1 MSPKQAEVSM
11 ILAVIQARMSS
22 TRLPGKVLKDV
33 LGEPMVIRQLERIS
47 RSKLID
53 QIVVAT
59 STETSDDP
67 LAAAVEQAGYR
78 VFRGSLDDVLSRF
91 QTLRTEL
98 NPTHIVRL
106 TADCPLTDPAVIDAI
121 IEQHVATEVDYTSNV
136 ISRTFPRGLDA
147 EVFTVAAL
155 DRLSALDLSDDE
167 HEHVTLGFYKRPG
180 EFTLTNYAGAA
191 DNSHLRWTVDN
202 PEDYDFA
209 LWVYG
214 ELYPAKPEFDSSDIL
229 SLLERHPER
238 ILIEDGH

>member
-1 MSPKQAEVSM
+1 M

-33 LGEPMVIRQLERIS
+33 LGQAMVVRQLERIS

-59 STETSDDP
+59 SVEKSDDP
-67 LAAAVEQAGYR
+67 LAEVVEAAGYK

-91 QTLRTEL
+91 QTLRKDL

-106 TADCPLTDPAVIDAI
+106 TADCPLTDPEVIDGI
-121 IEQHVATEVDYTSNV
+121 IEQHIATGVDYTSNV
-136 ISRTFPRGLDA
+136 IDRTFPRGLDA

-155 DRLSALDLSDDE
+155 DRLSELDLSDDE
-167 HEHVTLGFYKRPG
+167 HEHVTLGFYKRQG
-180 EFTLTNYAGAA
+180 EFTLTNFAGSAN
-191 DNSHLRWTVDN
+191 NSHLRWTVDN
-202 PEDYDFA
+202 PEDYEFA

-214 ELYPAKPEFDSSDIL
+214 ELYPSKPNFDSADIL
-229 SLLERHPER
+229 ALLEKHPER

>member
-33 LGEPMVIRQLERIS
+33 LGQPMVIRQLERIS

-59 STETSDDP
+59 STESSDDP
-67 LAAAVEQAGYR
+67 LAKAVTDAGYS

-91 QTLRTEL
+91 QTLRADY

-106 TADCPLTDPAVIDAI
+106 TADCPLTDPAVIDGI
-121 IEQHVATEVDYTSNV
+121 IEQHVETQVDYTSNV

-155 DRLSALDLSDDE
+155 DRLSELDLSEDE
-167 HEHVTLGFYKRPG
+167 HEHVTLGFYKRQG
-180 EFTLTNYAGAA
+180 EFTLTNYAGET
-191 DNSHLRWTVDN
+191 DNCHLRWTVDN

-209 LWVYG
+209 LWVYS
-214 ELYPAKPEFDSSDIL
+214 ELYPTKPNFDSADIME
-229 SLLERHPER
+229 LLERHPER

>member
-1 MSPKQAEVSM
+1 M

-33 LGEPMVIRQLERIS
+33 LGEPMVIRQLERIG

-67 LAAAVEQAGYR
+67 LAAAVETAGYK

-91 QTLRTEL
+91 QTLRNEL

-106 TADCPLTDPAVIDAI
+106 TADCPLTDSEVIDDI
-121 IEQHVATEVDYTSNV
+121 IKQHIDTKVDYTSNV

-155 DRLSALDLSDDE
+155 DRLSTLELSEDE

-180 EFTLTNYAGAA
+180 EFTLTNYAGSEN
-191 DNSHLRWTVDN
+191 NSHLRWTVDN
-202 PEDYDFA
+202 PEDYEFA

-214 ELYPAKPEFDSSDIL
+214 ELYPTNEAFNSADIL
-229 SLLERHPER
+229 ALLDRHPER

>member
-1 MSPKQAEVSM
+1 M

-33 LGEPMVIRQLERIS
+33 LGKPMIIRQLERIT

-59 STETSDDP
+59 STESSDDQ
-67 LAAAVEQAGYR
+67 LAEAVTEAGFI

-91 QTLRTEL
+91 QILRAEL

-106 TADCPLTDPAVIDAI
+106 TADCPMTDPSVIDGI
-121 IEQHVATEVDYTSNV
+121 IEQHLATQVDYTSNV

-147 EVFTVAAL
+147 EVFTAAAL
-155 DRLSALDLSDDE
+155 DRLSELKLSADE
-167 HEHVTLGFYKRPG
+167 HEHVTLGFYRRPG
-180 EFTLTNYAGAA
+180 EFTLTNYAGQV
-191 DNSHLRWTVDN
+191 NKSHLRWTVDN

-209 LWVYG
+209 VWVYSQ
-214 ELYPAKPEFDSSDIL
+214 LYPAKPNFESADIL
-229 SLLERHPER
+229 ALLDSHPER

>member
-1 MSPKQAEVSM
+1 M

-22 TRLPGKVLKDV
+22 TRLPGKVIKDV
-33 LGEPMVIRQLERIS
+33 LGKPMIIRQLERIT

-59 STETSDDP
+59 STESSDDQ
-67 LAAAVEQAGYR
+67 LADAVTEAGFL

-91 QTLRTEL
+91 QILRAEL

-106 TADCPLTDPAVIDAI
+106 TADCPLTDPSVIDGI
-121 IEQHVATEVDYTSNV
+121 IEQHLETQVDYTSNV

-147 EVFTVAAL
+147 EVFTAAAL
-155 DRLSALDLSDDE
+155 DRLSELKLSADE

-180 EFTLTNYAGAA
+180 EFTLTNYAGQA
-191 DNSHLRWTVDN
+191 NKSHLRWTVDN

-209 LWVYG
+209 VWVYSQ
-214 ELYPAKPEFDSSDIL
+214 LCPIKPNFESADIL
-229 SLLERHPER
+229 ALLDSHPER
-238 ILIEDGH
+238 IMIEDGH

>member
-1 MSPKQAEVSM
+1 M

-22 TRLPGKVLKDV
+22 TRLPGKVLKTV
-33 LGEPMVIRQLERIS
+33 LGKPMVVRQLERIS
-47 RSKLID
+47 KSNRID
-53 QIVVAT
+53 KIVVAT
-59 STETSDDP
+59 SSEVSDDP
-67 LAAAVEQAGYR
+67 LAEAVAAAGFE

-106 TADCPLTDPAVIDAI
+106 TADCPLTDPEVIDAI
-121 IEQHVATEVDYTSNV
+121 IEQHLETGVDYTSNV
-136 ISRTFPRGLDA
+136 IDRSFPRGLDA

-155 DRLSALDLSDDE
+155 DRLSTLALSEEE
-167 HEHVTLGFYKRPG
+167 HEHVTLGFYKRQG
-180 EFTLTNYAGAA
+180 EFTLTNYAGNV

-214 ELYPAKPEFDSSDIL
+214 ELYPNKPDFKSADIL
-229 SLLERHPER
+229 ELLEEHPDR

>member
-1 MSPKQAEVSM
+1 M

-33 LGEPMVIRQLERIS
+33 LGKPMVIRQLERIS

-59 STETSDDP
+59 STEASDNP
-67 LAAAVEQAGYR
+67 LAAAVTEAGYQ

-91 QTLRTEL
+91 QNLRNNL

-106 TADCPLTDPAVIDAI
+106 TADCPLTDPEVIDGI
-121 IEQHVATEVDYTSNV
+121 IEQHISTGVDYTSNV

-147 EVFTVAAL
+147 EVFTVEAL
-155 DRLSALDLSDDE
+155 DRLSKLELTEDE

-180 EFTLTNYAGAA
+180 EFTLTNFAGT
-191 DNSHLRWTVDN
+191 DNNSHLRWTVDN
-202 PEDYDFA
+202 PEDFDFA
-209 LWVYG
+209 LWVYS
-214 ELYPAKPEFDSSDIL
+214 ELFPNKPGFQSRDIL
-229 SLLERHPER
+229 ELLGKHPEH

>member
-1 MSPKQAEVSM
+1 M

-47 RSKLID
+47 RSKMID

-59 STETSDDP
+59 STESSDDP
-67 LAAAVEQAGYR
+67 LAEAVTSAGYQ

-91 QTLRTEL
+91 QTLRKDF

-106 TADCPLTDPAVIDAI
+106 TADCPLTDPAVIDGI
-121 IEQHVATEVDYTSNV
+121 IEQHVETQVDYTSNV

-155 DRLSALDLSDDE
+155 DRLSELELSDDE

-180 EFTLTNYAGAA
+180 EFTLTNFAGTA

-209 LWVYG
+209 LWVYS
-214 ELYPAKPEFDSSDIL
+214 ELYPSKPDFDSADIL
-229 SLLERHPER
+229 ELLDRHPER

>member
-1 MSPKQAEVSM
+1 M

-33 LGEPMVIRQLERIS
+33 IGKPMVIRQLERIS
-47 RSKLID
+47 RSKHID

-59 STETSDDP
+59 SIESSDDP
-67 LAAAVEQAGYR
+67 LAEAVTAAGYQ

-91 QTLRTEL
+91 QALRANF

-106 TADCPLTDPAVIDAI
+106 TADCPLTDPTVIDGI
-121 IEQHVATEVDYTSNV
+121 IEQHVETRVDYTSNV

-155 DRLSALDLSDDE
+155 DRLSVLDLSDDE

-180 EFTLTNYAGAA
+180 EFTLTNYAGSV

-209 LWVYG
+209 LWVYR
-214 ELYPAKPEFDSSDIL
+214 EFYPTKPNFDSADIL
-229 SLLERHPER
+229 ALLERHPER

>member
-1 MSPKQAEVSM
+1 M

-47 RSKLID
+47 RSKMID

-59 STETSDDP
+59 STESSDDP
-67 LAAAVEQAGYR
+67 LAEAVTSAGYQ

-91 QTLRTEL
+91 QTLRKDF

-106 TADCPLTDPAVIDAI
+106 TADCPLTDPAVIDGI
-121 IEQHVATEVDYTSNV
+121 IEQHVETQVDYTSNV

-155 DRLSALDLSDDE
+155 DRLSELELSDDE

-180 EFTLTNYAGAA
+180 EFTLTNFAGTA

-209 LWVYG
+209 LWVYS
-214 ELYPAKPEFDSSDIL
+214 ELYPSKPDFDSADIL
-229 SLLERHPER
+229 ELLELHPER
-238 ILIEDGH
+238 ILIEEGH

>member
-1 MSPKQAEVSM
+1 M

-53 QIVVAT
+53 KIVVAT
-59 STETSDDP
+59 SIEASDDP
-67 LAAAVEQAGYR
+67 LAEALESAGYS

-91 QTLRTEL
+91 QALRESL
-98 NPTHIVRL
+98 QPTHIVRL
-106 TADCPLTDPAVIDAI
+106 TADCPLTDAEVIDGI
-121 IEQHVATEVDYTSNV
+121 IEQHIRTQVDYTSNV
-136 ISRTFPRGLDA
+136 IDRTFPRGLDA

-155 DRLSALDLSDDE
+155 DRLSELDLSEAE

-180 EFTLTNYAGAA
+180 EFTLTNFAGTEN
-191 DNSHLRWTVDN
+191 NSHLRWTVDT
-202 PEDYDFA
+202 PEDYAFA
-209 LWVYG
+209 VWVYG
-214 ELYPAKPEFDSSDIL
+214 ELHPSKPDFKSADIL
-229 SLLERHPER
+229 ALLEKYPER

>member
-1 MSPKQAEVSM
+1 M

-33 LGEPMVIRQLERIS
+33 LGQPMVIRQLERIS

-59 STETSDDP
+59 STESSDDP
-67 LAAAVEQAGYR
+67 LAKAVTDAGYL

-91 QTLRTEL
+91 QVLRKDF
-98 NPTHIVRL
+98 NPTRIVRL
-106 TADCPLTDPAVIDAI
+106 TADCPLTDPAVIDGI
-121 IEQHVATEVDYTSNV
+121 IEQHVQTQVDYTSNV

-155 DRLSALDLSDDE
+155 DRLSALDLSEDE

-180 EFTLTNYAGAA
+180 EFTLTNYAGSAN
-191 DNSHLRWTVDN
+191 NSHLRWTVDN

-209 LWVYG
+209 LWVYS
-214 ELYPAKPEFDSSDIL
+214 ELYPAKPDFDSADIL
-229 SLLERHPER
+229 GLLERHPER

>member
-1 MSPKQAEVSM
+1 M

-33 LGEPMVIRQLERIS
+33 LGQAMVVRQLERIS

-59 STETSDDP
+59 SVEKSDDP
-67 LAAAVEQAGYR
+67 LAEVIETAGYK

-91 QTLRTEL
+91 QTLRKDL

-106 TADCPLTDPAVIDAI
+106 TADCPLTDPEVIDGI
-121 IEQHVATEVDYTSNV
+121 IEQHIATGVDYTSNV
-136 ISRTFPRGLDA
+136 IDRTFPRGLDA

-155 DRLSALDLSDDE
+155 DRLSELDLSDDE
-167 HEHVTLGFYKRPG
+167 HEHVTLGFYKRQG
-180 EFTLTNYAGAA
+180 EFTLTNFAGSAN
-191 DNSHLRWTVDN
+191 NSHLRWTVDN
-202 PEDYDFA
+202 PEDYEFA

-214 ELYPAKPEFDSSDIL
+214 ELYPSKPNFDSADIL
-229 SLLERHPER
+229 ALLEKHPER

>member
-1 MSPKQAEVSM
+1 M

-22 TRLPGKVLKDV
+22 TRLPGKVLKAV
-33 LGEPMVIRQLERIS
+33 LGEPMVVRQLERIS

-53 QIVVAT
+53 KIVVAT
-59 STETSDDP
+59 STEPSDDP
-67 LAAAVEQAGYR
+67 LAEVVEAAGYQ

-91 QTLRTEL
+91 LTLRNEL

-106 TADCPLTDPAVIDAI
+106 TADCPLTDPEVIDGI
-121 IEQHVATEVDYTSNV
+121 IQQHVDSKVDYTSNV
-136 ISRTFPRGLDA
+136 IDRTFPRGLDA
-147 EVFTVAAL
+147 EVFTIEAL
-155 DRLSALDLSDDE
+155 DRLSELELTEDE

-180 EFTLTNYAGAA
+180 EFTLTNYAGSV

-209 LWVYG
+209 LWVYR
-214 ELYPAKPEFDSSDIL
+214 ELYPTKPDFDSADIL
-229 SLLERHPER
+229 ELLERQPER

>member
-1 MSPKQAEVSM
+1 M

-59 STETSDDP
+59 STEPSDDP
-67 LAAAVEQAGYR
+67 LAVAVEAAGYK

-91 QTLRTEL
+91 QTLRNQL

-106 TADCPLTDPAVIDAI
+106 TADCPLTDSEVIDGI
-121 IEQHVATEVDYTSNV
+121 ISQHIETKVDYTSNV
-136 ISRTFPRGLDA
+136 IARTFPRGLDA
-147 EVFTVAAL
+147 EVFTVEAL
-155 DRLSALDLSDDE
+155 DRLSNLELSEDE

-180 EFTLTNYAGAA
+180 EFTLTNFAGPT
-191 DNSHLRWTVDN
+191 DRSNLRWTVDN

-214 ELYPAKPEFDSSDIL
+214 ELYPHNAAFNSADIIA
-229 SLLERHPER
+229 LLDRHPER